1 MAILSIGFACFDQ
14 FFFLNEWPQEN
25 TKNFCHDFIES
36 GGGPAANAAW
46 LLGLWGEEV
55 YYIGHLQQDLYGQRI
70 IDEFA
75 EAGVDTSQVV
85 FSDDMITPLASVL
98 VNRLTGSR
106 TIITRKMQT
115 PPSLT

>member
-55 YYIGHLQQDLYGQRI
+55 YYMGIC
-70 IDEFA
+70 
-75 EAGVDTSQVV
+75 
-85 FSDDMITPLASVL
+85 
-98 VNRLTGSR
+98 SR
-106 TIITRKMQT
+106 TFTVSALSM
-115 PPSLT
+115 SLPRRGWIPARWFSLMT

>member
-55 YYIGHLQQDLYGQRI
+55 YYPRSPLRSGSGRT
-70 IDEFA
+70 
-75 EAGVDTSQVV
+75 G
-85 FSDDMITPLASVL
+85 FSYSPV
-98 VNRLTGSR
+98 
-106 TIITRKMQT
+106 
-115 PPSLT
+115 SLSLS

>member
-55 YYIGHLQQDLYGQRI
+55 YY
-70 IDEFA
+70 
-75 EAGVDTSQVV
+75 
-85 FSDDMITPLASVL
+85 
-98 VNRLTGSR
+98 
-106 TIITRKMQT
+106 
-115 PPSLT
+115 

>member
-25 TKNFCHDFIES
+25 TKTFVMILLKAAAVRRPMRPGCWDYGARRFITLVICS
-36 GGGPAANAAW
+36 RTFTVSALSMSLPRRGGYQPW
-46 LLGLWGEEV
+46 
-55 YYIGHLQQDLYGQRI
+55 
-70 IDEFA
+70 
-75 EAGVDTSQVV
+75 

-115 PPSLT
+115 PPS